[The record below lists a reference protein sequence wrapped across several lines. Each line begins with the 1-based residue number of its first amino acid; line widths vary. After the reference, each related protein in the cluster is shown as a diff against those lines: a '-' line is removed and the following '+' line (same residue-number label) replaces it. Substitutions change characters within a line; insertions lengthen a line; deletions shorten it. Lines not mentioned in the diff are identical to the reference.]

1 MDSHLL
7 NKNMIEGQIKPIGG
21 MQKNI
26 LQAFSSVN
34 RDDFVPQN
42 LKDNCYSEKNLFLKR
57 DRFVLKANLIA
68 KIISALNISNE
79 ENVLVIGSS
88 TGYSSAI
95 ISRLA
100 ETVISIEEDQEL
112 LDFSEEAIKKNG
124 IDNIVFINNPMIEG
138 CSEQGPFN
146 AIIIEGAIDEVPP
159 KILNQLEDNGRLIA
173 MINNKGVSNVIEY
186 QKKNNIFT
194 DRFLFSC
201 TAPRL
206 KCFDKRKSFSF

>member
-42 LKDNCYSEKNLFLKR
+42 LKENCYSEKNLFLKR

-124 IDNIVFINNPMIEG
+124 IDNIVFINNAMIEG

-186 QKKNNIFT
+186 QKKNHIFT

-201 TAPRL
+201 TAPKL

>member
-186 QKKNNIFT
+186 QKKNHIFT

-201 TAPRL
+201 TAPKL

>member
-42 LKDNCYSEKNLFLKR
+42 LKENCYSEKNLFLKR

-186 QKKNNIFT
+186 KKKNNIFI

-201 TAPRL
+201 TAPKL

>member
-138 CSEQGPFN
+138 CSEQEPFN
-146 AIIIEGAIDEVPP
+146 AIIIEGAIDEVPA

-201 TAPRL
+201 TAPKL

>member
-1 MDSHLL
+1 MEEC
-7 NKNMIEGQIKPIGG
+7 K
-21 MQKNI
+21 KNI

-42 LKDNCYSEKNLFLKR
+42 LKENCYSEKNLFLKR

-124 IDNIVFINNPMIEG
+124 IDNIVFINNAMIEG

-201 TAPRL
+201 TAPKL

>member
-42 LKDNCYSEKNLFLKR
+42 LKENCYSEKNLFLKR

-124 IDNIVFINNPMIEG
+124 IDNIVFINNAMIEG

-159 KILNQLEDNGRLIA
+159 NILNQLEDNGRLIA

-201 TAPRL
+201 TAPKL

>member
-1 MDSHLL
+1 MDSQLL
-7 NKNMIEGQIKPIGG
+7 NKNMVEGQIKPIGG

-26 LQAFSSVN
+26 LEAFSSIN

-42 LKDNCYSEKNLFLKR
+42 LKDNSFSEINLFLKR

-100 ETVISIEEDQEL
+100 ETVISIEEDKEL
-112 LDFSEEAIKKNG
+112 LDFSEEAVKKNG
-124 IDNIVFINNPMIEG
+124 IDNIVFINNAMVEG

-146 AIIIEGAIDEVPP
+146 AIIIEGTIDEVPP
-159 KILNQLEDNGRLIA
+159 KILNQLEYNGRLIA
-173 MINNKGVSNVIEY
+173 MINDNGISNVIEY
-186 QKKNNIFT
+186 QKKNNTFT
-194 DRFLFSC
+194 ERFLFSC
-201 TAPRL
+201 SAPKL
-206 KCFDKRKSFSF
+206 KSFDKRKSFSF

>member
-1 MDSHLL
+1 MDNRLL

-42 LKDNCYSEKNLFLKR
+42 LKVNCYSEKNLFLKR

-124 IDNIVFINNPMIEG
+124 IDNIVFINNAMIEG

-186 QKKNNIFT
+186 QKKNNIFI

-201 TAPRL
+201 TAPKL

>member
-26 LQAFSSVN
+26 LEAFSSIN

-42 LKDNCYSEKNLFLKR
+42 LKDNSFSEINLFLKR

-100 ETVISIEEDQEL
+100 ETVIAIEEDKEL
-112 LDFSEEAIKKNG
+112 LDFSEEAVKKSG
-124 IDNIVFINNPMIEG
+124 IDNIVFINNVMIEG

-146 AIIIEGAIDEVPP
+146 AIVIEGAIDEVPP
-159 KILNQLEDNGRLIA
+159 KILNQLEHNGRLIA
-173 MINNKGVSNVIEY
+173 MINDNGVSNVIEY
-186 QKKNNIFT
+186 QKKNNTFT
-194 DRFLFSC
+194 ERFLFSC
-201 TAPRL
+201 SAPKL
-206 KCFDKRKSFSF
+206 KSFDKRKSFSF

>member
-7 NKNMIEGQIKPIGG
+7 NKNMVEGQIKPIGG

-26 LQAFSSVN
+26 LDAFSSIN

-42 LKDNCYSEKNLFLKR
+42 LKDSSFSERNLFLKR

-79 ENVLVIGSS
+79 ENVLIIGSS

-95 ISRLA
+95 LSKLA

-112 LDFSEEAIKKNG
+112 LDFSEEAVINFWTDKCSKNFKTRRKNCSR
-124 IDNIVFINNPMIEG
+124 NI
-138 CSEQGPFN
+138 S
-146 AIIIEGAIDEVPP
+146 
-159 KILNQLEDNGRLIA
+159 
-173 MINNKGVSNVIEY
+173 
-186 QKKNNIFT
+186 
-194 DRFLFSC
+194 LF
-201 TAPRL
+201 R
-206 KCFDKRKSFSF
+206 R

>member
-7 NKNMIEGQIKPIGG
+7 NKNMVEGQIKPIGG

-42 LKDNCYSEKNLFLKR
+42 LKENCYSEKNLFLKR

-124 IDNIVFINNPMIEG
+124 IDNIVFINNAMIEG

-201 TAPRL
+201 TAPKL

>member
-7 NKNMIEGQIKPIGG
+7 NKNMVEGQIKPIEG

-26 LQAFSSVN
+26 LEAFRSIN

-42 LKDNCYSEKNLFLKR
+42 LKDNSFSERNIFLKR

-100 ETVISIEEDQEL
+100 ETVIAIEEDKEL
-112 LDFSEEAIKKNG
+112 LDFSEDAVKNND
-124 IDNIVFINNPMIEG
+124 IDNVVFINGKMIEG

-146 AIIIEGAIDEVPP
+146 AIIIGGAIDEVPL
-159 KILNQLEDNGRLIA
+159 KILNQLEHNGRLIA
-173 MINNKGVSNVIEY
+173 MINNNVISNVVEY
-186 QKKNNIFT
+186 QKKNNTFT
-194 DRFLFSC
+194 ERFLFNCS
-201 TAPRL
+201 APKL
-206 KCFDKRKSFSF
+206 KSFNKRKSFSF

>member
-1 MDSHLL
+1 MDSHIL

-26 LQAFSSVN
+26 LDAFNSIN

-42 LKDNCYSEKNLFLKR
+42 LKDNSFSEINLFIKR
-57 DRFVLKANLIA
+57 DRFILKANLIA
-68 KIISALNISNE
+68 KMISALNISNE

-100 ETVISIEEDQEL
+100 ETVISIEEDKEL
-112 LDFSEEAIKKNG
+112 LDFSEEALKKNG
-124 IDNIVFINNPMIEG
+124 IDNVVFINNEMIEG

-146 AIIIEGAIDEVPP
+146 AIIIEGVIDEVPP
-159 KILNQLEDNGRLIA
+159 KILNQLEHNGRLIA
-173 MINNKGVSNVIEY
+173 MINGNAISNVIEY
-186 QKKNNIFT
+186 QKKNNTFT
-194 DRFLFSC
+194 ERFLFNCS
-201 TAPRL
+201 APKL
-206 KCFDKRKSFSF
+206 KSFEKRKSFSF

>member
-7 NKNMIEGQIKPIGG
+7 NKNMIDGQIKPIGG

>member
-21 MQKNI
+21 MKKNI
-26 LQAFSSVN
+26 LEAFSSIN
-34 RDDFVPQN
+34 RDDFVPPN
-42 LKDNCYSEKNLFLKR
+42 LKENSFSEKNLFLKR
-57 DRFVLKANLIA
+57 NRFVLKANLIA

-100 ETVISIEEDQEL
+100 ETVISIEEDKEL
-112 LDFSEEAIKKNG
+112 LNFSEEAVKKNG
-124 IDNIVFINNPMIEG
+124 IDNIVFINNAMIDG

-146 AIIIEGAIDEVPP
+146 AIIIEGSIDEVPM
-159 KILNQLEDNGRLIA
+159 KILNQLEQGGRLIA
-173 MINNKGVSNVIEY
+173 MINDNGISNVIEY
-186 QKKNNIFT
+186 QKKNNTFT
-194 DRFLFSC
+194 ERFLFSC
-201 TAPRL
+201 SAPKL
-206 KCFDKRKSFSF
+206 KSFDKRKSFSF

>member
-7 NKNMIEGQIKPIGG
+7 NKNMIDGQIRPIGG

-26 LQAFSSVN
+26 IEAFKSIN
-34 RDDFVPQN
+34 RDDFVPHN
-42 LKDNCYSEKNLFLKR
+42 LKESSYSEKNLFLNE
-57 DRFVLKANLIA
+57 DRFVLKTNLIA

-95 ISRLA
+95 ISKLA
-100 ETVISIEEDQEL
+100 ETVISIEEDKEL
-112 LDFSEEAIKKNG
+112 LNFSEEAVRKNG
-124 IDNIVFINNPMIEG
+124 IDNVVFINNTMIEG

-146 AIIIEGAIDEVPP
+146 AIIIEGTIDEVPQ
-159 KILNQLEDNGRLIA
+159 KILNQLEQNGRLIA
-173 MINNKGVSNVIEY
+173 MINDSGISNVIEY

-194 DRFLFSC
+194 ERFLFSC
-201 TAPRL
+201 TAPKL
-206 KCFDKRKSFSF
+206 KSFDKRKSFSF

>member
-124 IDNIVFINNPMIEG
+124 IDNIVFINNAMIEG

-159 KILNQLEDNGRLIA
+159 NILNQLEDNGRLIA
-173 MINNKGVSNVIEY
+173 MINNKGISNVIEY

-201 TAPRL
+201 TAPKL

>member
-42 LKDNCYSEKNLFLKR
+42 LKENCYSEKNLFLKR

-124 IDNIVFINNPMIEG
+124 IDNIVFINNAMIEG

-146 AIIIEGAIDEVPP
+146 AIIIEGAIDEVPA

-173 MINNKGVSNVIEY
+173 MVNDNGISNVIEY
-186 QKKNNIFT
+186 QKKNDTFT
-194 DRFLFSC
+194 DRFIFSC
-201 TAPRL
+201 SAPKL
-206 KCFDKRKSFSF
+206 KSFDKRKSFSF

>member
-124 IDNIVFINNPMIEG
+124 IDNIVFINNAMIEG

-201 TAPRL
+201 TAPKL
-206 KCFDKRKSFSF
+206 KCFDKKKSFSF